1 MSALDSLRFR
11 LRLLGLLLTS
21 LIAAGIAAI
30 LLFAPTLL
38 RTENPVPMAALFVAI
53 GALALWTARGLR
65 RELV

>member
-30 LLFAPTLL
+30 LLFAPALL
-38 RTENPVPMAALFVAI
+38 RTDNPVPMAALFVVI